1 MTVDHEA
8 EKSKEPAAPPPAS
21 ASRVLLAF
29 AAVLYFSEGFPFGIV
44 NELLPL
50 YLRTTGTSLATI
62 GLLSTISFAWTA
74 KVLWSPLVDVA
85 GTYRVWITAA
95 VSALA
100 TGFAALAFVAPGS
113 PPFWIIVAAIALAS
127 ATQDIAVD
135 AFAAASTPRPLLG
148 AVNSIRIAG
157 YRIAMIAAGGG
168 LAIVATAYGWEAAFV
183 CAALIA
189 AALAV
194 ASVFVPDV
202 RGHVAARSF
211 LSGFSTWLR
220 RSDAPAILGVVLL
233 YRLGD
238 NALTPMIKP
247 FWVDRGYSPAEI
259 GSATTIL
266 GMSMTIAGAAVAGI
280 YIARHGIWRAIVV
293 FGVLQMLSNAG
304 YSIAASFDGSRPL
317 LYGATVVENFCGG
330 MGTAAFLAFIMSVC
344 DRERAATENALL
356 TAAFAFSRSLAGS
369 LSGVAAESLGYA
381 PFFWLT
387 LALGI
392 PGLLLLP
399 LVRKS
404 DSPPLSPAG
413 S

>member
-1 MTVDHEA
+1 MTVLHDT
-8 EKSKEPAAPPPAS
+8 EKSKEPAAAAHAPAG
-21 ASRVLLAF
+21 RVLLAF
-29 AAVLYFSEGFPFGIV
+29 AAVLYFSEGFPFGLV
-44 NELLPL
+44 TELLPL
-50 YLRTTGTSLATI
+50 YLRLTGASLATI

-95 VSALA
+95 VTALA

-113 PPFWIIVAAIALAS
+113 VSFWIVVAAIALAS

-157 YRIAMIAAGGG
+157 YRVAMIAAGGG
-168 LAIVATAYGWEAAFV
+168 LALVASAYGWRAAFI
-183 CAALIA
+183 CAAVVA
-189 AALAV
+189 TALAV
-194 ASVFVPDV
+194 ASIFVPDV
-202 RGHVAARSF
+202 RGHVTAQSF
-211 LSGFSTWLR
+211 LSGFTNWLR
-220 RSDAPAILGVVLL
+220 RSDALAIFGVVLL

-238 NALTPMIKP
+238 NTLTPMIKP
-247 FWVDRGYSPAEI
+247 FWVDRGYSAAEI
-259 GSATTIL
+259 GSVTTIL

-280 YIARHGIWRAIVV
+280 YIAKRGIWRALAV

-304 YSIAASFDGSRPL
+304 YALAATFDGARPM
-317 LYGATVVENFCGG
+317 LYGATIIENLCGG

-356 TAAFAFSRSLAGS
+356 TAAFGFARSLAGS
-369 LSGVAAESLGYA
+369 ASGFGAEELGYA
-381 PFFWLT
+381 PFFWVT
-387 LALGI
+387 LFLGV

-399 LVRKS
+399 FVRKTETRT
-404 DSPPLSPAG
+404 LS